1 MIKYLFSLTALLS
14 LFGCDHRRDIRDYY
28 FPVRELINTDGKVY
42 AFASTGTLPS
52 PDTVYWYY
60 LGVDLDTSLYLS
72 VTRYGPGLNPVQ
84 LSREQLMNDGVRL
97 RELTLFEADSAGRAI
112 PTQAEILYNQTF
124 PFYLD
129 ETTAA
134 GYRLRLA
141 NSIGRTTYVTLNRYF
156 RNDTTLSVMGEE
168 RDAILVELQGE
179 VSQRDAVEG
188 DISPTFSGYE
198 IYARGLGL
206 VEYYRDLGA
215 AGTTG
220 GRLIRRLPMAEF
232 AARTRPGGSDE

>member
-1 MIKYLFSLTALLS
+1 MTLVKYLFCVAALCSCLS
-14 LFGCDHRRDIRDYY
+14 CDDRRDIRDYY
-28 FPVRELINTDGKVY
+28 FPVRELINMDGKVY
-42 AFASTGTLPS
+42 AYESTGTLPS
-52 PDTVYWYY
+52 PDTTYWYY
-60 LGVDLDTSLYLS
+60 LGVDLDTSLYLTA
-72 VTRYGPGLNPVQ
+72 TRYGPDKSPVQ
-84 LSREQLMNDGVRL
+84 LSREQLTNEGVRL
-97 RELTLFEADSAGRAI
+97 QEMTLFEADSAGVVI

-129 ETTAA
+129 EATVA
-134 GYRLRLA
+134 GYRLRLN
-141 NSIGRTTYVTLNRYF
+141 NSVGRTTYVTLNRYF
-156 RNDTTLSVMGEE
+156 RYDTTLTVLGEAH
-168 RDAILVELQGE
+168 DAIVVELQGE

-220 GRLIRRLPMAEF
+220 GRLVRRLPMTEF
-232 AARTRPGGSDE
+232 AER